1 MMSTDGIVVQHAAL
15 DQARDDLMLA
25 ARGIKARLQRL
36 EVELAPLSSRWSG
49 QAQRS
54 YQQARVQWDA
64 AINDMVAL
72 LEQVSAAVDES
83 NQAFRA
89 ADRRGAGRFT

>member
-1 MMSTDGIVVQHAAL
+1 MSTDGIVVQHAAL

-36 EVELAPLSSRWSG
+36 EGDLTPLASRWSG

-54 YQQARVQWDA
+54 YQQARAEWDA
-64 AINDMVAL
+64 AISDMVVL
-72 LEQVSAAVDES
+72 LEQVSAAVEES

-89 ADRRGAGRFT
+89 ADRRGAGRFS

>member
-1 MMSTDGIVVQHAAL
+1 MSTDAIVVQHAAL
-15 DQARDDLMLA
+15 DQASEDIALA
-25 ARGIKARLQRL
+25 ARTIKARLQRL
-36 EVELAPLSSRWSG
+36 EGDLAPLSTRWSG

-54 YQQARVQWDA
+54 YQQARGQWDA

-72 LEQVSAAVDES
+72 LEQVSAAVEES